1 MSFAR
6 TSRLTATIGQRMIV
20 VACLWVAASLALAI
34 GTFWWYWVQASHDGG
49 LASFRWPL
57 LLPAAAFA
65 TTSFGLRTLR
75 WHGFLAAA
83 GAHPRFLTS
92 LRAQLIGFSLT
103 MTPGKVGEVYKCY
116 LIERRTGVPTART
129 APIVLFEKLMDA
141 AAFAGLALLAAAL
154 LPELADSVNNAA
166 RSLIIAG
173 IGFGVIVILGQALRP
188 EMVSGLLLRWV
199 GRSRIG
205 RRVAAQV
212 GLLLAGSLDVLRPK
226 TLARA
231 FTLGVVART
240 CDGLALAWGAF
251 ALGIDIP
258 PIAGV
263 FVLNSSGTVG
273 GLSML
278 PGGIGVVE
286 FTMSFLL
293 ATLGATPAAALAGAM
308 TARLLTFWVWV
319 ALGLS
324 LLVTGDELRTGSAQ
338 EAAR

>member
-1 MSFAR
+1 MSTA
-6 TSRLTATIGQRMIV
+6 RLTATIGQRMII
-20 VACLWVAASLALAI
+20 VASLWVAASLVLAI
-34 GTFWWYWVQASHDGG
+34 GTFWWYWLQASQDGG
-49 LASFRWPL
+49 LASFRWLL
-57 LLPAAAFA
+57 LLPAAGFA
-65 TTSFGLRTLR
+65 TTSFALRTLR

-83 GAHPRFLTS
+83 GAHPPFLTS
-92 LRAQLIGFSLT
+92 LRTQLIGFSLT

-141 AAFAGLALLAAAL
+141 VAFAGLALVAAAL
-154 LPELADSVNNAA
+154 LPELEDSVTNAA
-166 RSLIIAG
+166 RTLIVAGVLFGLIA
-173 IGFGVIVILGQALRP
+173 ILAQALRP
-188 EMVSGLLLRWV
+188 EMVSSLLLRWV

-205 RRVAAQV
+205 RRITAQAA
-212 GLLLAGSLDVLRPK
+212 LLLAGSLDVLRPK
-226 TLARA
+226 TLAKA
-231 FTLGVVART
+231 ITLGVIART

-251 ALGIDIP
+251 ALGIDLA
-258 PIAGV
+258 PIAGI

-293 ATLGATPAAALAGAM
+293 TTLGATPAAALACAM

-319 ALGLS
+319 AVGLY
-324 LLVTGDELRTGSAQ
+324 LLVTGEELRMGSPQQAT
-338 EAAR
+338 

>member
-1 MSFAR
+1 MSTTR
-6 TSRLTATIGQRMIV
+6 TARLTSTIGQRMILM
-20 VACLWVAASLALAI
+20 ACLWVAASLMLAV
-34 GTFWWYWVQASHDGG
+34 GTFWWYWMQASQSGG

-65 TTSFGLRTLR
+65 ATSFGLRTLR

-83 GAHPRFLTS
+83 GAHPPFFTS
-92 LRAQLIGFSLT
+92 LRTQLIGFSLT
-103 MTPGKVGEVYKCY
+103 MTPGKVGEVFKCY

-154 LPELADSVNNAA
+154 LPELEDSVNNAA
-166 RSLIIAG
+166 RTLIVA
-173 IGFGVIVILGQALRP
+173 GVIFAGVVVVAQLLRP
-188 EMVSGLLLRWV
+188 DMVTSLLLRWV

-205 RRVAAQV
+205 RRVASQV
-212 GLLLAGSLDVLRPK
+212 ALVLAGSLDVLRPA

-231 FTLGVVART
+231 ITHGVIART
-240 CDGLALAWGAF
+240 CDGLALAWGAY
-251 ALGIDIP
+251 ALGIDMA

-293 ATLGATPAAALAGAM
+293 ATLGAAPAAALAGAM

-319 ALGLS
+319 GIGLY
-324 LLVTGDELRTGSAQ
+324 LLVTGEELRVVSPQ
-338 EAAR
+338 DSSR